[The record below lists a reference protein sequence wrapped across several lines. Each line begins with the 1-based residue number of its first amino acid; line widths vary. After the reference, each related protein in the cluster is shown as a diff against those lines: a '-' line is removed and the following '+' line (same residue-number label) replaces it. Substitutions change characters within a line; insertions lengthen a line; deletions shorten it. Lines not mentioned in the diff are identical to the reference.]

1 MDTHQRVL
9 QRQQMVLKH
18 LGYYRGRCDGIWS
31 RKTITA
37 KRDFELSGKFNPG
50 YPNNGMPFN
59 CDGPFPSGIIRD
71 PLNKHLIIHVDM
83 DREFIARL
91 EGELVTCTDRFDP
104 EPQADRHADSVD
116 KTEPQTVVEV
126 PQAESVESSDS
137 TEAKLSA
144 DKSGETTADKSG
156 ETTQER
162 PQRQHNVHH
171 KHQHNKR

>member
-37 KRDFELSGKFNPG
+37 KRDLELSGKFNPG

-59 CDGPFPSGIIRD
+59 CEGPFPEGIIRD
-71 PLNKHLIIHVDM
+71 PLNKHLIIHVNM
-83 DREFIARL
+83 EREFIARL

-104 EPQADRHADSVD
+104 EPQVDKLANSVD
-116 KTEPQTVVEV
+116 KPEPQTVAEA
-126 PQAESVESSDS
+126 PQAESVEPTDS
-137 TEAKLSA
+137 TEV
-144 DKSGETTADKSG
+144 EPTADKSG

-162 PQRQHNVHH
+162 PTRQHNVHH

>member
-104 EPQADRHADSVD
+104 EPQVASTEPTVSTEKVDSVVIPPE
-116 KTEPQTVVEV
+116 TSIAESEVQEHSVET
-126 PQAESVESSDS
+126 QAESPEP
-137 TEAKLSA
+137 
-144 DKSGETTADKSG
+144 
-156 ETTQER
+156 QER

-171 KHQHNKR
+171 KHQHHKR